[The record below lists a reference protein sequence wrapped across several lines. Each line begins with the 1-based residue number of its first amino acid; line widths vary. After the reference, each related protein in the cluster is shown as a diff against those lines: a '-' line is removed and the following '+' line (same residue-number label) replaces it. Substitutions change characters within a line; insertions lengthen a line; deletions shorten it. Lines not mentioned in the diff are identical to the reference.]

1 MIPYGKQDI
10 TDSDIESVV
19 SVLKSDFLTQGPV
32 VPKFENLLC
41 EYQNFY
47 HIFSLSRYYLSNLQ
61 SLVLSFTK

>member
-41 EYQNFY
+41 EYTHAKY
-47 HIFSLSRYYLSNLQ
+47 SVDRKS
-61 SLVLSFTK
+61 VV